1 MQASTW
7 ISDIHSADRI
17 PRNAINT
24 FPLLDLSGHAHHAAE
39 CPLSG
44 VKPSAGQMSAF
55 DAKRTRRGHGNLV
68 NWPHREPPGGD
79 MRRRDTVRG
88 QIGDAVVKNLTSWV
102 AVGTIVALTGFGPE
116 HWFVAAFRYVEIP
129 QAGLVWPSWVDI
141 RAVIVS
147 IGVAIVVADVL
158 VRRMRRERA
167 VTEAAGTEAPLP
179 QLDQVMPTLRSRS
192 GDEGPAGDA
201 VARATD
207 AATFSVAPPFPDRP
221 SIVVLPFANMSRDLE
236 QEYFSDG
243 ISEDIITDLSKA
255 SGLFVIA
262 RNSAFVYKDKAVNV
276 PQVCRDLGVRFA
288 LEGSIRKSGNRVRV
302 TAQLIDGST
311 GGHLW
316 AERYD
321 RDLTDIFDVQD
332 DVTQHIVG
340 ALKVTLSDAEKSRI
354 AGGGTKN
361 VEAHD
366 LFLKGRELMFALKRD
381 REIFDR
387 WMACFRR
394 ASELDPNYSDACAGL
409 SMGYFLDHQ
418 NRWSD
423 KPELSLGE
431 AERFADVAIAKD
443 DKNPFAHFV
452 ASMAAMSKKDYRRW
466 TDESEKALSL
476 NPNYAPATVAR
487 GIVYIYT
494 GEPAKAIPYI
504 EQAMRLDP
512 TVPAQYLHFLGTAYF
527 VARDYEAA
535 AKMFKDRIAANPHT
549 DLSRAFLASTL
560 GHLGRAEEARRI
572 WQELEEINPR
582 YSLENHIDRLPFKD
596 LADAERIVEG
606 VRKAGLPIW
615 PPAPPERHPPSR

>member
-1 MQASTW
+1 M
-7 ISDIHSADRI
+7 
-17 PRNAINT
+17 
-24 FPLLDLSGHAHHAAE
+24 
-39 CPLSG
+39 
-44 VKPSAGQMSAF
+44 
-55 DAKRTRRGHGNLV
+55 AKIAPQLRRLTRY
-68 NWPHREPPGGD
+68 
-79 MRRRDTVRG
+79 T
-88 QIGDAVVKNLTSWV
+88 GDAVVRNLTSWV
-102 AVGTIVALTGFGPE
+102 TVGTIVALTGFGPE
-116 HWFVAAFRYVEIP
+116 HWFAAAFRYVEIP

-147 IGVAIVVADVL
+147 IGVAIVVADIL
-158 VRRMRRERA
+158 ARRMRREKA
-167 VTEAAGTEAPLP
+167 VIESAATGAPLAHS
-179 QLDQVMPTLRSRS
+179 LQVIPTLRSRP
-192 GDEGPAGDA
+192 GDEGAAAAA
-201 VARATD
+201 VRATG
-207 AATFSVAPPFPDRP
+207 AASTAPPFPDRP

-243 ISEDIITDLSKA
+243 ISEDIITDLSKV

-262 RNSAFVYKDKAVNV
+262 RNSAFVYKEKAVNV

-288 LEGSIRKSGNRVRV
+288 LEGSIRKSGNRVRI

-332 DVTQHIVG
+332 DVTRQIVG
-340 ALKVTLSDAEKSRI
+340 ALKITLSDAETSRI
-354 AGGGTKN
+354 AGGGTRN

-366 LFLKGRELMFALKRD
+366 LFLKGRELMFGLKKD

-394 ASELDPNYSDACAGL
+394 ASELDPNYSDAYAGL
-409 SMGYFLDHQ
+409 SMGYSLDYQ

-431 AERFADVAIAKD
+431 AERLADIAIAND
-443 DKNPFAHFV
+443 DKNPFAHFI
-452 ASMAAMSKKDYRRW
+452 ASMAAMSRKDYRRW

-504 EQAMRLDP
+504 ERAMRLDP

-527 VARDYEAA
+527 VAKDYETA
-535 AKMFKDRIAANPHT
+535 AKMFKDRIAVNPNT
-549 DLSRAFLASTL
+549 DLSRALLASTF
-560 GHLGRAEEARRI
+560 GHLGRAEEARRL

-582 YSLENHIDRLPFKD
+582 YSLEDHMDRLPFKD
-596 LADAERIVEG
+596 AADAERIVEG
-606 VRKAGLPIW
+606 VRKAGLTGL
-615 PPAPPERHPPSR
+615 PASAA

>member
-1 MQASTW
+1 MANIAPQLGSLIRHIW
-7 ISDIHSADRI
+7 
-17 PRNAINT
+17 
-24 FPLLDLSGHAHHAAE
+24 
-39 CPLSG
+39 
-44 VKPSAGQMSAF
+44 V
-55 DAKRTRRGHGNLV
+55 
-68 NWPHREPPGGD
+68 
-79 MRRRDTVRG
+79 
-88 QIGDAVVKNLTSWV
+88 AVAKNLTSWV

-116 HWFVAAFRYVEIP
+116 HWFSAAFRYVEMP
-129 QAGLVWPSWVDI
+129 QAGLVWPSWLDI

-147 IGVAIVVADVL
+147 IGVAIVVVDVL
-158 VRRMRRERA
+158 VRRMHREKT
-167 VTEAAGTEAPLP
+167 VTGSAGAEAPLP
-179 QLDQVMPTLRSRS
+179 QSDQVIATLRSRP
-192 GDEGPAGDA
+192 GDEGPAGD
-201 VARATD
+201 VAAPATD
-207 AATFSVAPPFPDRP
+207 AAAPPVAPSFPDRP

-243 ISEDIITDLSKA
+243 ISEDLITDLSKV

-302 TAQLIDGST
+302 TAQLIDGAT

-332 DVTQHIVG
+332 DVTRHIVG

-354 AGGGTKN
+354 AGGGTRN

-366 LFLKGRELMFALKRD
+366 LFLKGRELMLGLKKD

-387 WMACFRR
+387 WMACFQR
-394 ASELDPNYSDACAGL
+394 AIELDPNYSDAYAGL
-409 SMGYFLDHQ
+409 SMGYCLDHQ

-431 AERFADVAIAKD
+431 AERFADAAIAKD
-443 DKNPFAHFV
+443 DKNPFAHHA

-466 TDESEKALSL
+466 ADESETSLSL

-487 GIVYIYT
+487 GILYIYT
-494 GEPAKAIPYI
+494 GEPAKAIPYMKR
-504 EQAMRLDP
+504 AMRLDP
-512 TVPAQYLHFLGTAYF
+512 TLPAQYLHFLGTAYF
-527 VARDYEAA
+527 VAGDYETA
-535 AKMFKDRIAANPHT
+535 AKMFRDRITANPNT

-560 GHLGRAEEARRI
+560 GHLGRAEEARRV
-572 WQELEEINPR
+572 WQELKEINPR
-582 YSLENHIDRLPFKD
+582 YSFEDHMDRLPFKD
-596 LADAERIVEG
+596 PADAERIAEG
-606 VRKAGLPIW
+606 VRKAGLLD
-615 PPAPPERHPPSR
+615 